1 MVQPPRT
8 RRGKA
13 ADALANT
20 LSSVASPPI
29 LAAAMMAVAASVDGT
44 VQAWRFAALYI
55 GLAIA
60 TPILYLIWL
69 LRRGTVSDIDV
80 QIRGERWRPLI
91 AAQLGMGIAL
101 ALFIIQGAPPLMIA
115 LAGGLLA
122 YTALAFGI
130 TLWWKISMH
139 AAAAAAIAALVVT
152 QVGAPA
158 FPLLAGIPL
167 MAWARIRLK
176 RHTLAQTVAG
186 AALGSAALVAALVW
200 LPVA

>member
-1 MVQPPRT
+1 MVQEPRT
-8 RRGKA
+8 KRGQV

-20 LSSVASPPI
+20 LSSVACPPV
-29 LAAAMMAVAASVDGT
+29 LAAGMMAIAASMDGT
-44 VQAWRFAALYI
+44 AHAWRFAALYV

-60 TPILYLIWL
+60 TPILYLIAL
-69 LRRGTVSDIDV
+69 LRRGTVSDLDV
-80 QIRGERWRPLI
+80 QIRTERWRPLL
-91 AAQLGMGIAL
+91 AAQLGMAVAL
-101 ALFIIQGAPPLMIA
+101 GLFIVYGAPPLMVA

-158 FPLLAGIPL
+158 FPLLAGVPL

-176 RHTLAQTVAG
+176 RHTPAQTIAG
-186 AALGSAALVAALVW
+186 AALGSAALIVAVMR
-200 LPVA
+200 LPLT

>member
-1 MVQPPRT
+1 MVQQPRIT
-8 RRGKA
+8 RGKV

-20 LSSVASPPI
+20 LSGVACPPV
-29 LAAAMMAVAASVDGT
+29 LAAAMMAITASMT
-44 VQAWRFAALYI
+44 ETAQAWRFAALYV

-60 TPILYLIWL
+60 TPIVYLLWL
-69 LRRGTVSDIDV
+69 LRKGAVSDLDV
-80 QIRGERWRPLI
+80 QIRAQRWRPLL
-91 AAQLGMGIAL
+91 AAQLGMVVAL
-101 ALFIIQGAPPLMIA
+101 ALFLLYGAPPLMVA
-115 LAGGLLA
+115 LAGGLLV
-122 YTALAFGI
+122 YTAIAFAI

-139 AAAAAAIAALVVT
+139 AAAAAAIVALLVA

-158 FPLLAGIPL
+158 VPLLAGVPL

-186 AALGSAALVAALVW
+186 AALGSAALVVALVW

>member
-1 MVQPPRT
+1 MEQPRT

-13 ADALANT
+13 ADALAHT
-20 LSSVASPPI
+20 LSSVACPPV
-29 LAAAMMAVAASVDGT
+29 LAAGMIAIAASMDGT
-44 VQAWRFAALYI
+44 VQAWRFAALYV

-60 TPILYLIWL
+60 TPILYLLWL

-80 QIRGERWRPLI
+80 QIRGERWRPLV
-91 AAQLGMGIAL
+91 AAQLGMAIAL
-101 ALFIIQGAPPLMIA
+101 ALFIAQGAPPLMIA

-122 YTALAFGI
+122 YTALAFAI

-139 AAAAAAIAALVVT
+139 AAAAAAITALVVS

-158 FPLLAGIPL
+158 YPLLAGVPL

-186 AALGSAALVAALVW
+186 AALGSVALLVAVMR
-200 LPVA
+200 LPVV

>member
-1 MVQPPRT
+1 MQQPRAT
-8 RRGKA
+8 RGKV

-20 LSSVASPPI
+20 LSSVACPPV
-29 LAAAMMAVAASVDGT
+29 LAAAMMAIAASMDGSL
-44 VQAWRFAALYI
+44 QAWRFAALYV

-69 LRRGTVSDIDV
+69 LRKGTVSDLDV
-80 QIRGERWRPLI
+80 QIRRERWRPLL
-91 AAQLGMGIAL
+91 AAQFGMAL
-101 ALFIIQGAPPLMIA
+101 ALILFIVNGAPPLMIA

-122 YTALAFGI
+122 YTSLAFGI

-139 AAAAAAIAALVVT
+139 SAAAAAIAALVVT
-152 QVGAPA
+152 QVGPHA

-176 RHTLAQTVAG
+176 RHTLAQTIAG
-186 AALGSAALVAALVW
+186 AALGSAALLVALTR
-200 LPVA
+200 LPVT